1 MNAATLERIP
11 RDELPEQFAL
21 AWDTLNELTGEPA
34 FVEAFA
40 TAPHVLGFV
49 MGDFYQNLF
58 FEGQVDQR
66 YKQIAR
72 LRLSAL
78 HGCRTCNKQ
87 NTAGAAEA
95 GLSQAEIDAI
105 MGDYASSDALSAAD
119 KAVLEF
125 ADQVAMTNPA
135 GKLTPELT
143 ASLRA
148 HFSSADICELGT
160 VMAVISGMAKLSFVM
175 DLVEKEDYCEFAT
188 GA

>member
-11 RDELPEQFAL
+11 RDELPEQFAP
-21 AWDTLNELTGEPA
+21 AWDMLNKLTGEPA

-40 TAPHVLGFV
+40 TAPHVLDFV
-49 MGDFYQNLF
+49 MGDFYQRLF
-58 FEGQVDQR
+58 FVGQVDQR

-87 NTAGAAEA
+87 NTVGAAEA
-95 GLSQAEIDAI
+95 GLTKEEIDAV
-105 MGDYASSDALSAAD
+105 MDDYDVADTLTAAD
-119 KAVLEF
+119 KAVIDY
-125 ADQVAMTNPA
+125 ADQVALTNPD
-135 GKLTPELT
+135 GRLTPELT
-143 ASLRA
+143 AALRS

-188 GA
+188 A